1 MAYPI
6 SIEEFKTYFA
16 KDFIY
21 GNDSGQ
27 VSDADISRAMSE
39 ADMNFNAGMFEDENT
54 RKMIF
59 YYLTA
64 FYLVFDMEN
73 ASSQGGSGSSGLVS
87 HRRVRNVEE
96 SFAVPQWALKDP
108 LFSQF
113 ASNGYGRKYLN
124 MIYPYLIGRV
134 SVVPGASLP

>member
-6 SIEEFKTYFA
+6 SIAEFKTYFS

-21 GNDSGQ
+21 GSDSGQ
-27 VSDADISRAMSE
+27 VSDNDITRAMSE
-39 ADMNFNAGMFEDENT
+39 ADMNYNEGMFDDENT
-54 RKMIF
+54 KKMIF

-64 FYLVFDMEN
+64 YYLVVDNEN
-73 ASSQGGSGSSGLVS
+73 ASSQGGSGNSGIVS

-96 SFAVPQWALKDP
+96 TFAVPKWVLENP

-113 ASNGYGRKYLN
+113 AQNGYGRKYLN
-124 MIYPYLIGRV
+124 MIYPYLIGRIT
-134 SVVPGASLP
+134 VVPGASLP

>member
-6 SIEEFKTYFA
+6 SIAEFKTYFA

-21 GNDSGQ
+21 GSDNNQ
-27 VSDADISRAMSE
+27 VSDNDISRAMSE
-39 ADMNFNAGMFEDENT
+39 ASMNYNEDMFDDEETKKN
-54 RKMIF
+54 IF

-64 FYLVFDMEN
+64 FYLVVDIDN
-73 ASSQGGSGSSGLVS
+73 ASSQGGSGSSGIVS

-96 SFAVPQWALKDP
+96 SFAVPQWALQNP

-134 SVVPGASLP
+134 GVVPGASLP